1 VLSEDVTEKKKMQ
14 DALKESEELYRTLLN
29 ASPEAIIIVNTEQR
43 IIEISD
49 RTLDL
54 FGIPDKEELI
64 NKDIVQIIPQS
75 EVNKFQAMLNKTLL
89 EGLVQ
94 NVEIVLK
101 KYDETTISCEL
112 STTLIQEVNGTPK
125 AYMAILR
132 DISERKEMERQL
144 IRTERM
150 VSLGEMASAMA
161 HEINQPLL
169 SISLGIDN
177 FLMKVRQSN
186 AIDEAYFTKKSSKI
200 FDDVA
205 RISRLIDHVRT
216 FSRDHDREK
225 PIPIDV
231 NESIHSA
238 VSMISEQFNHHGIA
252 ITIECDP
259 DLPVVMGNT
268 YQFEQVVL
276 NLLTNAKD
284 ALEERKNKTQQD
296 FDMNIAV
303 KTYHDE
309 RFNYVEVQDN
319 GIGILPVDIDKI
331 MLPFFT
337 TKEIGKGTGLG
348 LSISFGIVKEMGGT
362 LHVESE
368 PLVGTMFRVN
378 LPIVPIQQEIQW
390 MPH

>member
-1 VLSEDVTEKKKMQ
+1 MDK
-14 DALKESEELYRTLLN
+14 LN
-29 ASPEAIIIVNTEQR
+29 AI
-43 IIEISD
+43 
-49 RTLDL
+49 
-54 FGIPDKEELI
+54 
-64 NKDIVQIIPQS
+64 
-75 EVNKFQAMLNKTLL
+75 LNKTLL

-101 KYDETTISCEL
+101 KFDETPISCEL
-112 STTLIQEVNGTPK
+112 STTLIQEVNGSPK
-125 AYMAILR
+125 SYMAILR
-132 DISERKEMERQL
+132 DVSERKEMERQL

-177 FLMKVRQSN
+177 FLMKVRQTN
-186 AIDEAYFTKKSSKI
+186 AMDETYFTKKSGKI
-200 FDDVA
+200 FDDIA

-225 PIPIDV
+225 PLPIDV

-238 VSMISEQFNHHGIA
+238 VSMISEQFSHHGIVL
-252 ITIECDP
+252 TIECDP
-259 DLPVVMGNT
+259 DIPVVMGNT
-268 YQFEQVVL
+268 YQFEQVIL

-284 ALEERKNKTQQD
+284 ALEEKKNKTQQD
-296 FDMNIAV
+296 FDMNITV

-319 GIGILPVDIDKI
+319 GIGIRPVDIDKI

-348 LSISFGIVKEMGGT
+348 LSISFGIIKEMGGT

-368 PLVGTMFRVN
+368 PLVGTTFSVN

-390 MPH
+390 TQH